1 MVGICLVSKP
11 WKQGSLVLQADH
23 MLHDYTAG
31 FLEMGMHLLKS
42 LLLKAHNRCI
52 LYLEVQSFIGRKIVG
67 SLPMLPYLCTE

>member
-1 MVGICLVSKP
+1 MAGICLVSKP

-31 FLEMGMHLLKS
+31 FLEMGIHLSKS
-42 LLLKAHNRCI
+42 LLLKARCI